1 MAGCGCVT
9 MQIIIPANL
18 TSLDSRLLVP
28 QINRPEHVLHHPTD
42 LRSPR
47 FVSPNPTTQ
56 LRPALMSVSES
67 LLKRRSV
74 ILSISAAAVIA
85 VGAFTGAS
93 LKQGAQ
99 YQARVEEVKQQSL
112 DSRIEK

>member
-1 MAGCGCVT
+1 
-9 MQIIIPANL
+9 
-18 TSLDSRLLVP
+18 
-28 QINRPEHVLHHPTD
+28 
-42 LRSPR
+42 
-47 FVSPNPTTQ
+47 
-56 LRPALMSVSES
+56 MSVSES